1 MFLRL
6 KYQLGWYHRNS
17 VGERILV
24 GLTFLE
30 TKEFERLDATP
41 PRDAQGNLFP
51 WPTEGRC
58 LPPSE
63 RRWLELYEKHGAA
76 VCRLLDWSSQG

>member
-1 MFLRL
+1 MFLRSNCHS
-6 KYQLGWYHRNS
+6 GWYGRNS

-41 PRDAQGNLFP
+41 PWDQQGNVFP

-63 RRWLELYEKHGAA
+63 GRWLQLYEKHWAA
-76 VCRLLDWSSQG
+76 VCRLLGWSSEG